1 MSWLLIVYF
10 VGLVCLALN
19 QEKIID
25 KEAFRKAWKL
35 YAGIMVNYCVFSLLK
50 LLPIIFLGL
59 LSESISWLLISMSLF
74 SLVEAL
80 VPEKSTEAADK
91 VIKEDIYNELKNEST
106 GE

>member
-10 VGLVCLALN
+10 VGLVWLALN

-25 KEAFRKAWKL
+25 KAAFRKSWKL

-50 LLPIIFLGL
+50 LLPIIFLSL
-59 LSESISWLLISMSLF
+59 LSECIAWLLISMSLF

-80 VPEKSTEAADK
+80 VPEDSTEAEDK
-91 VIKEDIYNELKNEST
+91 LIKEEIYKGLK
-106 GE
+106 